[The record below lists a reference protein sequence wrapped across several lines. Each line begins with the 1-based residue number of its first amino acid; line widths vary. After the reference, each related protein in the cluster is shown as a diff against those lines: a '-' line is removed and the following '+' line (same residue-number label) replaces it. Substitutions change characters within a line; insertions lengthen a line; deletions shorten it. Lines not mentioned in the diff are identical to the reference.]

1 MMLAD
6 VHPGYLWLVAGLS
19 TLFALVRLGLLM
31 PSWGYR
37 MRASLGFLVVFGGLV
52 AVMAFDSRPDSSE
65 ARGLTIYAATM
76 IALFAATIGQGEEI
90 REAAAHALQNPDG
103 ETRQVRPGPFTVKFL
118 LVLGAEILLLS
129 LVFPDF

>member
-1 MMLAD
+1 MPAQETPLHVVSHVLGHASIAITKD
-6 VHPGYLWLVAGLS
+6 VYGH
-19 TLFALVRLGLLM
+19 LM
-31 PSWGYR
+31 EGDK
-37 MRASLGFLVVFGGLV
+37 RA
-52 AVMAFDSRPDSSE
+52 AT

-76 IALFAATIGQGEEI
+76 IALFTATIGQGEEI

-103 ETRQVRPGPFTVKFL
+103 ETRQVRPGPFAVKFL